1 MNMLTDDELWENVY
15 EMNLLPKKNNSINYP
30 DKFIEDFLGMKLNLC
45 QNIILKILTLI
56 EKVQETH
63 RSWS

>member
-1 MNMLTDDELWENVY
+1 MLTDDRLWEKCLRD
-15 EMNLLPKKNNSINYP
+15 ESITEKDLDINNSINYP

-56 EKVQETH
+56 
-63 RSWS
+63 

>member
-1 MNMLTDDELWENVY
+1 MNMLTDDELWEKCLRD
-15 EMNLLPKKNNSINYP
+15 ESITEKDLDINNSINYP

-56 EKVQETH
+56 
-63 RSWS
+63 